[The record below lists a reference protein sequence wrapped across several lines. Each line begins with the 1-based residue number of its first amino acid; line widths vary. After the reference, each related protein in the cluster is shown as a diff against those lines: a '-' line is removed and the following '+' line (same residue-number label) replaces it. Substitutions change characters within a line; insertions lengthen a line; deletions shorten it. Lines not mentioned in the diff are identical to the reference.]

1 MRPIWP
7 TKNYTSLKKYRKLR
21 FLLDMGIAQSVALWL
36 RSMGHDATHLND
48 EDLYK
53 LPDKLI
59 IEKAIIENRIILTL
73 DMDFGQLMA
82 LDKSKQTSIIQFRT
96 SEFTSVNIKNKLD
109 LFFAQFNDQLDDAFI
124 ITIEDNRIRYRKLPL

>member
-82 LDKSKQTSIIQFRT
+82 LDKSKQTSVIQFRT
-96 SEFTSVNIKNKLD
+96 SEFTSINIKNKLD
-109 LFFAQFNDQLDDAFI
+109 LFFAQFKDQLDDAFI